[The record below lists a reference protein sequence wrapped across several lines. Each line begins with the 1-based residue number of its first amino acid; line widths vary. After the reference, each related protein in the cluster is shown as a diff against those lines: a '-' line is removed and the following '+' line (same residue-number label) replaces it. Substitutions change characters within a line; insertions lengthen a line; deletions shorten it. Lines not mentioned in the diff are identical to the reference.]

1 MLWELGVNGLIPSA
15 WEASGG
21 ECRMKSPYCTWLG
34 EFVSFLG
41 KLREEGIP
49 PWRKQRF
56 KGQDQPSPLYPEA
69 RS

>member
-1 MLWELGVNGLIPSA
+1 VLWELGVNGLIPSA
-15 WEASGG
+15 WEAGRV
-21 ECRMKSPYCTWLG
+21 ENPYCAWLG

-41 KLREEGIP
+41 KLREEGMP

-56 KGQDQPSPLYPEA
+56 KGQDQPFPLHLEA